1 MATLSELQ
9 RGVETFGHLVN
20 LEFKGDKLYDPKG
33 QVIAAVITSGQQ
45 DARQCYIAMW
55 KRDQELSWKIK
66 RCLCRADEYE
76 YPAFL

>member
-45 DARQCYIAMW
+45 DAR
-55 KRDQELSWKIK
+55 
-66 RCLCRADEYE
+66 
-76 YPAFL
+76 